1 MNSFKLQFA
10 KNNGREL
17 LSKIDKGI
25 LYMLLGALIS
35 ALNGAI
41 AKILTEDLTA
51 LELVFFR
58 NLIGVAIILYALR
71 HTPPT
76 LSGGKLHLLI
86 TRGVF
91 GFTAMILFFYTITV
105 IPLGEAITLNKTSP
119 LFGTVL
125 AFYLLKEHLHKTTL
139 LALLI
144 GFLGIIFI
152 TKPVGMSISYEHF
165 LGILGGFF
173 AAAAYT
179 TIKKIKDIYDARVIV
194 LSFVGIGT
202 ALPATLFLV
211 TPYVDAPSSFT
222 FLFQEFRMPSSINL
236 WLLIGFMAFISTL
249 SQWLLT
255 KAYSASSISIIGVI
269 SYTNIPFAI
278 GFGWMLG
285 DAFPDVYTFTGI
297 GLIILG
303 GVLVG
308 KRSKIK

>member
-1 MNSFKLQFA
+1 M
-10 KNNGREL
+10 
-17 LSKIDKGI
+17 LSTIDRGV
-25 LYMLLGALIS
+25 LYMLLGAFIS

-41 AKILTEDLTA
+41 TKILSEDLSA
-51 LELVFFR
+51 LEIVFFR
-58 NLIGVAIILYALR
+58 NLIGVFIILYALR

-76 LSGGKLHLLI
+76 LSGGKFHLLI
-86 TRGVF
+86 TRGVL

-119 LFGTVL
+119 LFATLL
-125 AFYLLKEHLHKTTL
+125 AFYLLKEHLDKSTI

-144 GFLGIIFI
+144 GFLGIILI
-152 TKPVGMSISYEHF
+152 TKPMGMSISYEHI
-165 LGILGGFF
+165 LGVLGGFF

-202 ALPATLFLV
+202 LLPALLFMLV
-211 TPYVDAPSSFT
+211 PFVDAPSSLS
-222 FLFQEFRMPSSINL
+222 FLFEEFRMPQSISL
-236 WLLIGFMAFISTL
+236 WLLIAFMALISTL

-255 KAYSASSISIIGVI
+255 KAYSTSKVSIIGVI

-285 DAFPDVYTFTGI
+285 DKFPDALTFMGI
-297 GLIILG
+297 ALIVLG

-308 KRSKIK
+308 NRSRRK